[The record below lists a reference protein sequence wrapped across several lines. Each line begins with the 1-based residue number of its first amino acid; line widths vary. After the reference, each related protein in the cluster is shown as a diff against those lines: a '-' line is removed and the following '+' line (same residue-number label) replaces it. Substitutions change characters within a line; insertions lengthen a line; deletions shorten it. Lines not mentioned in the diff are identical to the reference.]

1 MKLTKF
7 RVKNYKS
14 IIDSGYCS
22 FADDL
27 TILIGKNESGKSAM
41 LEALRDFGKN
51 VRSMS
56 DEVYPLDGGT
66 DDPSVEVHLQL
77 TNDEIVR
84 IQEEAQLKLTDE
96 GLEYIRQNGMV
107 VAKNGCGQYDYKEAY
122 LKQLVANGQPEEL
135 TEETPQ
141 YSRIRTAQDK
151 VTELMPGQNIPTLN
165 LDADV
170 PDIQLAAREIVKSV
184 KQALS
189 FVSDENIQHQIVE
202 SMRTILTET
211 ETLSGPRQRAKESF
225 LDGVVQSLPMFIFF
239 EEFAN
244 DLPFDININDVKQN
258 RSVCDFARIAGLNL
272 DRLLEIKD
280 LQRRINMLN
289 RHSAAISGDFL
300 EYWGQNMVEMV
311 VKPEGEKLIF
321 GIKDCETTNF
331 YKVKQ
336 RSKGFQWFLSFYLR
350 LNAHA
355 GENNV
360 IVIDEPGMNL
370 HARAQKEIIKILLS
384 KITPRSQ
391 VIFSTHSPYFL
402 DAKRLDRIRVV
413 MKSPLDG
420 TVIREDVR
428 SSGIDEESLLPLT
441 TAAGSSFVLSTPHRT
456 EEVADEKPEPIEEP
470 VPEPEPVVEPEEE
483 EEAEVPEAKGRSFFS
498 YLKR

>member
-7 RVKNYKS
+7 RVRNYKS

-27 TILIGKNESGKSAM
+27 TILIGKNESGKTAM
-41 LEALRDFGKN
+41 LEALRDFGNN

-56 DEVYPLDGGT
+56 DEVYPLDGGS
-66 DDPSVEVHLQL
+66 DDPLVEVHLQL
-77 TNDEIVR
+77 TNDEIQK
-84 IQEEAQLKLTDE
+84 IQEEAQVKLSDE
-96 GLEYIRQNGMV
+96 GLEYIRQNGLSV
-107 VAKNGCGQYDYKEAY
+107 TKNGCGQYDYKDEY
-122 LKQLVANGQPEEL
+122 LRQLAGDAEVDGQM
-135 TEETPQ
+135 EETPQ
-141 YSRIRTAQDK
+141 YARIRSARDK
-151 VTELMPGQNIPTLN
+151 VSELMPGQNIPSLD
-165 LDADV
+165 LDADL
-170 PDIQLAAREIVKSV
+170 PNIQQAAREIVKSV

-189 FVSDENIQHQIVE
+189 FISDENIQTQIVE
-202 SMRTILTET
+202 SMRVILTET
-211 ETLSGPRQRAKESF
+211 ETLSGPRQRSKSTF
-225 LDGVVQSLPMFIFF
+225 LDGVVQALPAFIFF

-244 DLPFDININDVKQN
+244 DLPFDIDINDVKSN

-280 LQRRINMLN
+280 LQRRINLLN

-311 VKPEGEKLIF
+311 VKPEGNKLIF
-321 GIKDCETTNF
+321 GVKDCETTNF

-360 IVIDEPGMNL
+360 IIIDEPGMNL
-370 HARAQKEIIKILLS
+370 HARAQKEIIKILVT

-441 TAAGSSFVLSTPHRT
+441 TAVGTSFTNT
-456 EEVADEKPEPIEEP
+456 ETDDASEAALQQPDVAEEP
-470 VPEPEPVVEPEEE
+470 GPDPVPAEEPEEE
-483 EEAEVPEAKGRSFFS
+483 EPQEAPETKGRSFFS